1 MAQYDLLLTQN
12 VHATLVEYSEKFVNI
27 AKGGI
32 LSADAS
38 QNPTV
43 LPVGTDTYMLVAD
56 SAETTGL
63 KWQAV
68 AAGHTQNT
76 DTGTTSLTFKLD
88 SDGYDIELT
97 AESASKFGVKV
108 SGGATYAD
116 IEAKDATFNKVTV
129 VTAPSAG
136 SDLTNK
142 TYVDG
147 ILGDNNALV
156 YKGVID
162 CSTNPNYPAADA
174 GDVYFVSVAGK
185 IGGASGVDVEVGDML
200 ICNTDSTASGDHAT
214 VGIYWNIVQTN
225 LDGVVT
231 GPTSSTD
238 GYFAIWD
245 GTTGQLL
252 KDGAGAPGTM
262 AYETATDYLALS
274 TFTAA
279 GQILYSTGSGAVAVL
294 ASGTSGDLLMSGG
307 TGAPSWYTPGDL
319 IGYDLT
325 DVIADDIF
333 TTSNQVIYSTG
344 AGAEA
349 ALTVPEQT
357 LVGRITSG
365 IVDALTGTEVM
376 GILWQSAPA
385 TPTSTGTAGQIAYDD
400 DYFYICVA
408 TDTWVRSALA
418 LNWT

>member
-12 VHATLVEYSEKFVNI
+12 VHATLVEFSEKFVNI
-27 AKGGI
+27 GKGGI

-43 LPVGTDTYMLVAD
+43 LPVGTNGYMLVAD

-63 KWQAV
+63 KWQV
-68 AAGHTQNT
+68 VSAGHTQNT
-76 DTGTTSLTFKLD
+76 DIGTTSDVFELD
-88 SDGYDIELT
+88 SDGFQIELW

-108 SGGATYAD
+108 NGAATYAD

-147 ILGDNNALV
+147 LLAANNAMV
-156 YKGVID
+156 YKGTID

-174 GDVYFVSVAGK
+174 GDTYIVSVAGK
-185 IGGASGVDVEVGDML
+185 IGGASGPNVEVGDML
-200 ICNTDSTASGDHAT
+200 ICNTDSTATGDHAT
-214 VGIYWNIVQTN
+214 VGAFWNIIQAN
-225 LDGVVT
+225 IDGAVT
-231 GPTSSTD
+231 GPASAVDQNFAAFNGTSGKVIEDSGYSQTSFIQTSTFT
-238 GYFAIWD
+238 GGGQILY
-245 GTTGQLL
+245 GTGTGTYAVLAAGTAGDVLQSN
-252 KDGAGAPGTM
+252 GASAPSWLTPGTM
-262 AYETATDYLALS
+262 ITEDAADYIAASIFTTAN
-274 TFTAA
+274 
-279 GQILYSTGSGAVAVL
+279 QILYSTGSA
-294 ASGTSGDLLMSGG
+294 
-307 TGAPSWYTPGDL
+307 
-319 IGYDLT
+319 
-325 DVIADDIF
+325 
-333 TTSNQVIYSTG
+333 
-344 AGAEA
+344 AEA

-357 LVGRITSG
+357 IVGRLTSG
-365 IVDALTGTEVM
+365 IVDALTAVEVM

-385 TPTSTGTAGQIAYDD
+385 TPTSTGTAGMIAYDG
-400 DYFYICVA
+400 DYFYVCVA